1 MPERTAKAL
10 ELGGNGGT
18 FVGFFT
24 ALAVYLGNTVDWLNT
39 NYMAVI
45 AICTIVTCVSGVYGG
60 HQRRKLAK
68 EQRRRDS
75 DDG

>member
-1 MPERTAKAL
+1 VPERTAKAL

-18 FVGFFT
+18 LVGFFT

-45 AICTIVTCVSGVYGG
+45 AICTMITCAVGVHGSLT
-60 HQRRKLAK
+60 RIRLAK
-68 EQRRRDS
+68 QQRRRENDET
-75 DDG
+75 

>member
-45 AICTIVTCVSGVYGG
+45 AICTMITCAVGVHGSLT
-60 HQRRKLAK
+60 RSRLAK
-68 EQRRRDS
+68 QQRRRENDET
-75 DDG
+75 